1 MKTFCCFDSLLF
13 YTIFITMI
21 VRSRSQQ
28 DNFNITN
35 LPKEVRLSNYN
46 ITEVSR
52 GPSEISYQEVIVD
65 NHQENTPNFQREMVE
80 LNPYG
85 PFSRKYK
92 QSFFQRKILWS
103 ILNYFISP
111 DIAHNAH
118 HLKHQYKLQNH
129 HDREVSIQRTALGY
143 ARKFDHFLYSYREHV
158 NLPSLFVLAIV
169 SSVTLGLILLYLILY
184 LMSELFKLA
193 ITILILWL
201 SKEEKNSK

>member
-1 MKTFCCFDSLLF
+1 MGSANQAKTKKSKSNFERLEEEKMKTFCYFDSLLF
-13 YTIFITMI
+13 YTIFITII
-21 VRSRSQQ
+21 VRSQCQQ

-65 NHQENTPNFQREMVE
+65 NHRENTPNFQREMVE

-85 PFSRKYK
+85 PFSH
-92 QSFFQRKILWS
+92 
-103 ILNYFISP
+103 
-111 DIAHNAH
+111 IAHNAH
-118 HLKHQYKLQNH
+118 HLKHQYKHQNH

-184 LMSELFKLA
+184 VMSELFKLA
-193 ITILILWL
+193 ITILIL
-201 SKEEKNSK
+201 

>member
-1 MKTFCCFDSLLF
+1 MGNQAKTKKSKSNFERLEEEKMKTFSCFDSLLF
-13 YTIFITMI
+13 YTIFIIII
-21 VRSRSQQ
+21 VRCRSQQ

-52 GPSEISYQEVIVD
+52 GPSEISHQEVIVD

-85 PFSRKYK
+85 PFSH
-92 QSFFQRKILWS
+92 
-103 ILNYFISP
+103 
-111 DIAHNAH
+111 IAHNTH
-118 HLKHQYKLQNH
+118 QLKHQYKLQNH
-129 HDREVSIQRTALGY
+129 HDREISIQRTALSY
-143 ARKFDHFLYSYREHV
+143 ARQFDHFLYSYREHV

-193 ITILILWL
+193 I
-201 SKEEKNSK
+201 